1 MEDVRKD
8 PYSLPASFQWSDLN
22 LDNDEEVKEL
32 YTLLH
37 ENYVED
43 GDAARSRAR
52 PSQRLGGAWARRLR
66 LRKARSAALGSPT
79 RPGAEARSLVAL
91 GARRRRAP
99 ADSGHQ
105 RRRQHV
111 PLRLLARLP
120 ALGALAARLQARVA
134 RGRARDP
141 GEE

>member
-43 GDAARSRAR
+43 GDAARSRA
-52 PSQRLGGAWARRLR
+52 LA
-66 LRKARSAALGSPT
+66 PT
-79 RPGAEARSLVAL
+79 A
-91 GARRRRAP
+91 GARQA
-99 ADSGHQ
+99 AATAVGGF
-105 RRRQHV
+105 
-111 PLRLLARLP
+111 LFLLFAV
-120 ALGALAARLQARVA
+120 LGVGAFQ
-134 RGRARDP
+134 
-141 GEE
+141 

>member
-52 PSQRLGGAWARRLR
+52 RSQRLGGAWARRLR
-66 LRKARSAALGSPT
+66 LRKARSAALGSFT
-79 RPGAEARSLVAL
+79 RLGAVARSL
-91 GARRRRAP
+91 RAP
-99 ADSGHQ
+99 
-105 RRRQHV
+105 
-111 PLRLLARLP
+111 PLPWVLCAPPSPRFP
-120 ALGALAARLQARVA
+120 WTPTQARTGSA
-134 RGRARDP
+134 STTRPPSCGGRSRRP
-141 GEE
+141 GSSPSGTWACA

>member
-22 LDNDEEVKEL
+22 LDNDEEVKGL

-37 ENYVED
+37 ENYGED

-52 PSQRLGGAWARRLR
+52 RSQRLGGAWARRLR

-79 RPGAEARSLVAL
+79 HPGAEARSLRAPPLPWVL
-91 GARRRRAP
+91 GAP
-99 ADSGHQ
+99 
-105 RRRQHV
+105 
-111 PLRLLARLP
+111 
-120 ALGALAARLQARVA
+120 
-134 RGRARDP
+134 
-141 GEE
+141 

>member
-66 LRKARSAALGSPT
+66 LRKARSAALGSST
-79 RPGAEARSLVAL
+79 RPGAEARSLRALPLPWVL
-91 GARRRRAP
+91 GAP
-99 ADSGHQ
+99 
-105 RRRQHV
+105 
-111 PLRLLARLP
+111 
-120 ALGALAARLQARVA
+120 
-134 RGRARDP
+134 
-141 GEE
+141 

>member
-52 PSQRLGGAWARRLR
+52 RSQRLGGAWARRLR
-66 LRKARSAALGSPT
+66 LRKARSAALGSST
-79 RPGAEARSLVAL
+79 HPGAETTSLRAL
-91 GARRRRAP
+91 PLPWVLRAP
-99 ADSGHQ
+99 
-105 RRRQHV
+105 
-111 PLRLLARLP
+111 
-120 ALGALAARLQARVA
+120 
-134 RGRARDP
+134 
-141 GEE
+141 